1 MINIYD
7 TANQMASDLEKTE
20 EVIALK
26 DVFGRLKADT
36 EAYGVFDKVQNLQME
51 LQQKQMSGA
60 EITQEDI
67 EKMQEFTTQFE
78 QFPVINELMEAE
90 KKVNDLIN
98 ELNQII
104 TKPIATIYQSK

>member
-20 EVIALK
+20 QVIALK
-26 DVFGRLKADT
+26 DVFTRLKADT
-36 EAYGVFDKVQNLQME
+36 AAYEVFDKVQNLQME
-51 LQQKQMSGA
+51 LQQKQMTGQ

-67 EKMQEFTTQFE
+67 DSMKGFTDQFE
-78 QFPVINELMEAE
+78 KFPVINELMETE

-98 ELNQII
+98 ELNQVI
-104 TKPIATIYQSK
+104 TKPIATIYQDK